1 MQGVPRLYIRSFTV
15 FTDLHCTIKFCK
27 VHHFTN
33 DTNLI
38 KFQTSVKT
46 INKQISYDI
55 KTY

>member
-33 DTNLI
+33 DSNLI